1 MSNLFSRTKF
11 KQTWRRKI
19 TPLLSFCFDVVCY
32 EMKKIILN
40 CNIKSNRIK
49 EDLKMVHPC
58 IVSGCKNKAKDGIYR
73 FPRDLELRRKWLEVK
88 IRMLQV
94 YVTLE

>member
-1 MSNLFSRTKF
+1 
-11 KQTWRRKI
+11 
-19 TPLLSFCFDVVCY
+19 
-32 EMKKIILN
+32 
-40 CNIKSNRIK
+40 
-49 EDLKMVHPC
+49 MVHPC